1 MKLFWACVGF
11 IVYTY
16 AGYPA
21 LLALLAKL
29 RPRPLRQDSHTPAIT
44 LLIAAYNE
52 EACLA
57 AKLENSLALDYP
69 AERLQILVAADG
81 SSDGTTAIAGQFA
94 GRGVELS
101 YRPERQG
108 KMAAINRAMRLA
120 RGDIV
125 VFSDANNLY
134 DAHALRELAR
144 PFADPTVGAVSGAKS
159 IIAGDGALGD
169 SEGLYWRYESF
180 IKKQETQL
188 GTCTGVSGEILAI
201 RRNLFSAPPA
211 NIINDDFYIA
221 LHLIRQGYRVI
232 YAPAARSFERV
243 SPSAGDE
250 ITRRTRIIRGRYQA
264 IALARTLL
272 PWRQPLVVWQVVSHK
287 FARPLIPLAMVG
299 ALLANGLALLR
310 SSGGWRLA
318 PAALLL
324 QFLFYGLAWL
334 GNHTQIQGKPG
345 KLLYI
350 PTFLVNSNLAA
361 GRGLLQA
368 LAGREGVLWQRVERR
383 HVPPLTPGAD
393 VQENF

>member
-1 MKLFWACVGF
+1 MKLFWACIGF
-11 IVYTY
+11 VVYTY

-29 RPRPLRQDSHTPAIT
+29 RPRPLRQSSHTPAIT

-180 IKKQETQL
+180 IKKQETRL

-201 RRNLFSAPPA
+201 RRNLFSPPPA

-221 LHLIRQGYRVI
+221 LHLIKQGYRVI

-264 IALARTLL
+264 MGLARALL

-299 ALLANGLALLR
+299 ALLANGLALFR
-310 SSGGWRLA
+310 GGSRRRLA

-324 QFLFYGLAWL
+324 AGQFLFYGLAWL
-334 GNHTQIQGKPG
+334 GNHTQIRGKPG

-350 PTFLVNSNLAA
+350 PAFLVNSNLAA

-368 LAGREGVLWQRVERR
+368 LAGSEGVLWQRVERR
-383 HVPPLTPGAD
+383 RVLRLPSNTD
-393 VQENF
+393 VQ